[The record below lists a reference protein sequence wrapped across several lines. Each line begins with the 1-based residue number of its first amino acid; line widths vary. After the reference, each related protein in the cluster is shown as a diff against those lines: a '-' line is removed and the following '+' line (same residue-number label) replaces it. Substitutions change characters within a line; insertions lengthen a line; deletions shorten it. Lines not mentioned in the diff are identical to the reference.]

1 MVEAQTKMQTD
12 MLVALMILAA
22 LIGFFIDRGLLQ
34 LNKLLTKWRYA
45 Q

>member
-22 LIGFFIDRGLLQ
+22 LIGFFIDMGLLQ
-34 LNKLLTKWRYA
+34 LNKLLTKWRYV